1 MTNRFLV
8 IAKGDVEL
16 SEWIAGWYRLYEF
29 DDRINQDAEQTNQE
43 TADLRN
49 ATQRLCKMRL
59 NNGLWRAE

>member
-16 SEWIAGWYRLYEF
+16 SEWIAGWYRLYVF
-29 DDRINQDAEQTNQE
+29 VDCINQDAEHIKQE
-43 TADLRN
+43 KADLRN